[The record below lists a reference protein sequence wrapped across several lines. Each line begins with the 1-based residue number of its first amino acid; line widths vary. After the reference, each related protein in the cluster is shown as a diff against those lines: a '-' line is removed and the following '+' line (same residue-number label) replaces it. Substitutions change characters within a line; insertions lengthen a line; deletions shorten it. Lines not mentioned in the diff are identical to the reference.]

1 MNCIDQA
8 HKFSNLSNNKMNCI
22 DQARKLP
29 NLPKNKAL
37 LSVYEGMI
45 ALGFEDVTTPRQ
57 KQNGTL
63 MLKDINSGEKE
74 ICYAMYK
81 SGYVRRIFNS
91 YRSERDM
98 YQLNPVKIN
107 RFEMHVG
114 TPHSYTGTEVERIL
128 IQDPLDQMLLMFNRA
143 HRYQMRSK

>member
-1 MNCIDQA
+1 
-8 HKFSNLSNNKMNCI
+8 MNCI

-81 SGYVRRIFNS
+81 SGYVRRIYNTGYAMS
-91 YRSERDM
+91 PVAI
-98 YQLNPVKIN
+98 YQLNPTKVTRRNISRDPGYTFFTYEVK
-107 RFEMHVG
+107 RM
-114 TPHSYTGTEVERIL
+114 L
-128 IQDPLDQMLLMFNRA
+128 IQDSLDQMLLMFNRA